1 MRKVTAIAVAAS
13 ALLLSG
19 CYHAV
24 IDTGRAPNGTTVERA
39 WAHGFLWGLVPPSV
53 TETAQKC
60 PGGVA
65 KVETKHSFLNG
76 LAGVVTYG
84 LYAPMTIIASCT
96 GAKSTADATVINAAP
111 GKAAEAIQQA
121 AEISKAR
128 SVPVFVQ
135 F

>member
-1 MRKVTAIAVAAS
+1 MRKLTAAAAAAS
-13 ALLLSG
+13 VVLLSG

-24 IDTGRAPNGTTVERA
+24 IDTGRAPNGTTVERP

-76 LAGVVTYG
+76 LAGAITYG
-84 LYAPMTIIASCT
+84 IYAPMTIIASCT
-96 GAKSTADATVINAAP
+96 GAKTSADATVINAAP
-111 GKAAEAIQQA
+111 GKGADAIRQA

>member
-1 MRKVTAIAVAAS
+1 VRTLTTIAVAAS

-24 IDTGRAPNGTTVERA
+24 IDSGRAPNGTTVERS

-60 PGGVA
+60 PGGIA
-65 KVETKHSFLNG
+65 KVETKHSFLN
-76 LAGVVTYG
+76 AAAAVITYG
-84 LYAPMTIIASCT
+84 IYTPMTIFASCT